1 MQISA
6 YAAARNYPLHNIAPQ
21 GVDQNKVDMALRNI
35 RADIPLNES
44 QLANA
49 LRNPN
54 LSQEEKDLIVET
66 LAKGDA
72 ADLLRFYAND
82 ASRHANDPD
91 RTLGEDQRVIG
102 EALQRAYENGQISAD
117 DLLRISDVNQAGNG
131 AQRQRAWLAET
142 GDHAEV
148 VARARAVTLE

>member
-49 LRNPN
+49 
-54 LSQEEKDLIVET
+54 
-66 LAKGDA
+66 
-72 ADLLRFYAND
+72 
-82 ASRHANDPD
+82 
-91 RTLGEDQRVIG
+91 
-102 EALQRAYENGQISAD
+102 
-117 DLLRISDVNQAGNG
+117 
-131 AQRQRAWLAET
+131 
-142 GDHAEV
+142 
-148 VARARAVTLE
+148 

>member
-66 LAKGDA
+66 LASLYRIPMYLPYGA
-72 ADLLRFYAND
+72 LMLLLIFMTYRVAGRD
-82 ASRHANDPD
+82 KAGRVMAVVMGVGL
-91 RTLGEDQRVIG
+91 LG
-102 EALQRAYENGQISAD
+102 
-117 DLLRISDVNQAGNG
+117 
-131 AQRQRAWLAET
+131 
-142 GDHAEV
+142 
-148 VARARAVTLE
+148 